1 MSPVS
6 TANSRLIY
14 DALKACGI
22 GLVSALPETWLVHLI
37 RMAEEDPQMILVR
50 LAKE

>member
-6 TANSRLIY
+6 TVHSRLIY

-22 GLVSALPETWLVHLI
+22 GLMSALPETWLAGAILI
-37 RMAEEDPQMILVR
+37 AAPLEIVG
-50 LAKE
+50 